1 MSGKNWLVDD
11 LNILKEQ
18 LAIYHKT
25 CKYVVEGE
33 PEHKHRLLKEVIGSC
48 KIVLSLRKFVL
59 CLISKL
65 GSFCMVMTF
74 FPVVE
79 ILERGH

>member
-1 MSGKNWLVDD
+1 MACGARCGWF

-25 CKYVVEGE
+25 CKYVVVGE
-33 PEHKHRLLKEVIGSC
+33 PKHKHGLVKEVIGSC
-48 KIVLSLRKFVL
+48 KIVLSLIQFVL

-65 GSFCMVMTF
+65 GSSFVVMTF
-74 FPVVE
+74 F
-79 ILERGH
+79 LWLKS